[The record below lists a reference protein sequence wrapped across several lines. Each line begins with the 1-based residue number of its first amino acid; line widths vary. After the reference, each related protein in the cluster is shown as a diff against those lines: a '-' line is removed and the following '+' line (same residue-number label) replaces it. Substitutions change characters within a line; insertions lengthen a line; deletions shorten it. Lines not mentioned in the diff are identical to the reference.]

1 MYGVYVRVC
10 WMCVCMHAYV
20 CGYVCVYSVCMY
32 MYAFVYIGICIYVCM
47 CLWVSV
53 CMCVQVGMCIYTVC
67 VCVYACVYRD
77 MHICVCVY
85 DVCMYICTQCVYM
98 YMCAVYVCVCLC
110 SFKIGSIKW
119 STSPGLSS
127 CGIPTA
133 TLMASLCQECLR
145 ALGSEAP
152 WFSFPLLLVWGFVL
166 FQFAA
171 FSELSRSTEPPF
183 IITLHFVIYT
193 KKPLGVSSCIFTFI
207 MPAV

>member
-1 MYGVYVRVC
+1 
-10 WMCVCMHAYV
+10 MCVCV
-20 CGYVCVYSVCMY
+20 CRYLWSCVCKWVCVYIQCVYVCMQ
-32 MYAFVYIGICIYVCM
+32 VYVGICIYVCVYM
-47 CLWVSV
+47 CTI
-53 CMCVQVGMCIYTVC
+53 CVCIYVHNVCICIWICVLC
-67 VCVYACVYRD
+67 VCV
-77 MHICVCVY
+77 
-85 DVCMYICTQCVYM
+85 
-98 YMCAVYVCVCLC
+98 C

-133 TLMASLCQECLR
+133 TLMASICQECLR

-152 WFSFPLLLVWGFVL
+152 WFSFPLLLAWGFVL

-193 KKPLGVSSCIFTFI
+193 TKPLGVSSCIFTFI

>member
-1 MYGVYVRVC
+1 M
-10 WMCVCMHAYV
+10 CMH
-20 CGYVCVYSVCMY
+20 
-32 MYAFVYIGICIYVCM
+32 VYIGICIYVC
-47 CLWVSV
+47 VYV
-53 CMCVQVGMCIYTVC
+53 CTMCVCIYVHDMCICIWICVLCVC
-67 VCVYACVYRD
+67 VCV
-77 MHICVCVY
+77 
-85 DVCMYICTQCVYM
+85 
-98 YMCAVYVCVCLC
+98 C

-152 WFSFPLLLVWGFVL
+152 WFSFSLLLVWGFVL

-193 KKPLGVSSCIFTFI
+193 KKPLGVSSCIFTLI

>member
-1 MYGVYVRVC
+1 MG
-10 WMCVCMHAYV
+10 
-20 CGYVCVYSVCMY
+20 
-32 MYAFVYIGICIYVCM
+32 
-47 CLWVSV
+47 
-53 CMCVQVGMCIYTVC
+53 MCVQVSMCIYTVC

-77 MHICVCVY
+77 MHICVCVRVY
-85 DVCMYICTQCVYM
+85 DVCMYICTRYVYM
-98 YMCAVYVCVCLC
+98 YMDMCTVCVCVC

-152 WFSFPLLLVWGFVL
+152 WFSFSLLLVWGFVL

-193 KKPLGVSSCIFTFI
+193 KKPLGVSSCIFTLI

>member
-1 MYGVYVRVC
+1 
-10 WMCVCMHAYV
+10 MH
-20 CGYVCVYSVCMY
+20 
-32 MYAFVYIGICIYVCM
+32 VYIGICIYVC
-47 CLWVSV
+47 VYV
-53 CMCVQVGMCIYTVC
+53 CTMCVCIYVHDMCICIWICVLC
-67 VCVYACVYRD
+67 VCVR
-77 MHICVCVY
+77 VCV
-85 DVCMYICTQCVYM
+85 
-98 YMCAVYVCVCLC
+98 C

-127 CGIPTA
+127 CGIPTV

-152 WFSFPLLLVWGFVL
+152 WFSFSLLLVWGFVL

-193 KKPLGVSSCIFTFI
+193 KKPLGVSSCIFTLI

>member
-1 MYGVYVRVC
+1 
-10 WMCVCMHAYV
+10 MCVCTCVRCVYV
-20 CGYVCVYSVCMY
+20 YMYTICVYVYGYVYC
-32 MYAFVYIGICIYVCM
+32 
-47 CLWVSV
+47 
-53 CMCVQVGMCIYTVC
+53 VC
-67 VCVYACVYRD
+67 VCVCV
-77 MHICVCVY
+77 
-85 DVCMYICTQCVYM
+85 
-98 YMCAVYVCVCLC
+98 C

-127 CGIPTA
+127 CGIPTV

-152 WFSFPLLLVWGFVL
+152 WFSFSLLLVWGFVL
-166 FQFAA
+166 FQFVA

-193 KKPLGVSSCIFTFI
+193 KKPLGVSSCIFTLI